1 MDKFAT
7 RIKKLEDKLDLLMNN
22 HLKHIEDRIKRTEWL
37 QWSMMLL
44 LLGIAWNV
52 MF

>member
-1 MDKFAT
+1 MTLKD
-7 RIKKLEDKLDLLMNN
+7 RIKQLEDKLELLMSN
-22 HLKHIEDRIKRTEWL
+22 HLKHMDDRIKRTEWL
-37 QWSMMLL
+37 QWSMMVL

>member
-1 MDKFAT
+1 MKLSD
-7 RIKKLEDKLDLLMNN
+7 RIQLIEEKLNLLMNN
-22 HLKHIEDRIKRTEWL
+22 HLKHMEDRIKRTEWL
-37 QWSMMLL
+37 QWSMILL

>member
-1 MDKFAT
+1 MTIKD
-7 RIKKLEDKLDLLMNN
+7 RIQQLEDKINMLMNN
-22 HLKHIEDRIKRTEWL
+22 HLKHMDDRIRRTEWL